1 MTMGE
6 KIVALR
12 KKECWSQED
21 LADRVDVSRQSVSK
35 WEGDLAAPTLDKL
48 LELSRLFGV
57 STDYLIKDEL
67 ESPEPETPALP
78 AEPEAEPLRQVTLE
92 EAKAFA
98 DLKEASARPTALA
111 VALCILSPVCLIL
124 LGGLKTYYSLHI
136 PMSEGAA
143 TGLGLT
149 VLFAF
154 IVPAVAIFVRWG
166 MKLGKYEYL
175 EKEIF
180 TAGPGVEALARS
192 RMEAL
197 EPVRVRRLTAGVCLC
212 VLAVVPMFLS
222 SLWPEPIGTLV
233 LAVGGVGLLLILV
246 AAGVYLILSVSAPW
260 DGYQMLLQEGDYAP
274 EKKRPWYRALP
285 PLYWCT
291 VTAGYLAWSF
301 ATGRWG
307 FTWIVWP
314 PAGVLFG
321 GVMALLDLLA
331 KRKKR

>member
-21 LADRVDVSRQSVSK
+21 LADRLDVSRQSVSK

-67 ESPEPETPALP
+67 ESPEPETPDLP
-78 AEPEAEPLRQVTLE
+78 AEPETEPLRQVTLE
-92 EAKAFA
+92 EARAFA
-98 DLKEASARPTALA
+98 DLKEASARPRALA

-136 PMSEGAA
+136 PMSDGAA
-143 TGLGLT
+143 GGLGLT
-149 VLFAF
+149 ALFAF
-154 IVPAVAIFVRWG
+154 IIPAVAIFVRWG
-166 MKLGKYEYL
+166 MKLDKYDYL
-175 EKEIF
+175 EDEVFI
-180 TAGPGVEALARS
+180 AAPGVEELARS

-197 EPVRVRRLTAGVCLC
+197 APARTKRLTAGVCLC
-212 VLAVVPMFLS
+212 VISAVPVILT
-222 SLWPEPIGTLV
+222 SLRGNMHTLV
-233 LAVGGVGLLLILV
+233 FAVGGVGLLLVLV
-246 AAGVYLILSVSAPW
+246 AAGVYLIMTVSTPW
-260 DGYQMLLQEGDYAP
+260 DAYRMLLQEGDYAP
-274 EKKRPWYRALP
+274 EKKRPLYRALP
-285 PLYWCT
+285 PVYWCA

-301 ATGRWG
+301 ATRRWD

-314 PAGVLFG
+314 PAGVLFAG
-321 GVMALLDLLA
+321 LMALLNLLA
-331 KRKKR
+331 KRKKH